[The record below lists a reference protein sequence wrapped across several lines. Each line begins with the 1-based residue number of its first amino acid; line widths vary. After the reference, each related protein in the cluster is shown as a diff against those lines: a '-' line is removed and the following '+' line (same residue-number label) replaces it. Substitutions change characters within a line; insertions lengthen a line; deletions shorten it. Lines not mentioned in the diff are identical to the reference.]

1 MNRSVRCAVQH
12 KVSHKEHDVLADSAQ
27 ASAKLQEELGSQ
39 NSTCVYA
46 CIVQMQHDARA
57 LCNDADLLQWAVLQ
71 GLLLEQMCHSL
82 QHSSQADAFRQL
94 PWQWCLHACTDMFL
108 GCLSKVARIHN
119 YDYDCSFSSGIVI
132 SFAVIL
138 TVIAAAA
145 AAAAAAATNMVYGC
159 YYNQAYITGTI
170 MTAFLI
176 FDNFT
181 VFITTVSVLCV
192 HFCHRYHHHFC
203 LSRRQGNA
211 FQSCSK

>member
-39 NSTCVYA
+39 NGTCVYA

-132 SFAVIL
+132 SFVVIL
-138 TVIAAAA
+138 TVIAAA

-181 VFITTVSVLCV
+181 VFFTTVSVLCV